1 VDEGNGSYRTFF
13 SSVRKSPCRIWL
25 LCRGRPGCGVFR
37 TSLKGGLGV
46 PKEGEGGEDEDVWNR
61 WRSWLNAIQS
71 RKSVQETTSE
81 KEYYLPIYKRYADNV
96 AQSELAKATRA
107 GRGVP

>member
-1 VDEGNGSYRTFF
+1 MEHKGPFFLGEHISLVDLALAPWA
-13 SSVRKSPCRIWL
+13 VRLW
-25 LCRGRPGCGVFR
+25 VFDEF
-37 TSLKGGLGV
+37 KGGLGV
-46 PKEGEGGEDEDVWNR
+46 PNQGQGGEDEEVWDR
-61 WRSWLNAIQS
+61 WRSWLNAIQT

-81 KEYYLPIYKRYADNV
+81 KEYYVPIYKRYADNV